1 MVIKL
6 IMDYYSL
13 RILPELLVINF
24 EYINSFADLVK
35 LNILLL
41 AKSYL
46 VFQLF
51 ISRVETFT
59 RMYQIPTYF
68 AVAKYFNFVMVKN

>member
-1 MVIKL
+1 MNKKVPMFIKL

-13 RILPELLVINF
+13 RILPELLAINF

-59 RMYQIPTYF
+59 RMY
-68 AVAKYFNFVMVKN
+68 